1 MTTVEE
7 TPTTRRRS
15 SRTVR
20 NSDAKPS
27 STTRRSRG
35 VPQPTQSVLAD
46 LDRMISALI
55 KENRELQRQIDKLS
69 RQALGAT
76 SGTAERALRSI
87 QRRLSSAVGGRATT
101 PRRRS
106 VAAAAVSRTPR
117 KITDPEVLERRRQA
131 LAKARAARAAKRASA
146 P

>member
-101 PRRRS
+101 RRRRS
-106 VAAAAVSRTPR
+106 VAAAAVSRTSR